1 MRIGILCHPSVGGS
15 GLVATELAHGLAE
28 TGHEVHVISSAPP
41 FKLRQYQSR
50 IHFHSVEAIHY
61 PLFKDPL
68 YTFALTAKIV
78 EVVDQYH
85 LDVVHAHYSIPHS
98 LCAYLATEITR
109 RPFPIVTTIH
119 GTDVT
124 VVGQDRPLYPLN
136 RFSIDRSTVV
146 TTVSEFQRQHI
157 RRHFALDTPIE
168 VIHNFIDGDLFHP
181 ANQDR
186 SLRRTLARQ
195 DQPIVMHAST
205 FRPVKNTEAVL
216 KSFAL
221 ASSMVDAKLVLLGD
235 GPELEATQGR
245 CHQLG
250 IADRVVFVGPV
261 QHIERYLPLADCVLQ
276 PSYREAFCMVLL
288 EAMACGVPTVSSNV
302 DGIPEV
308 VEEGVTGYMARP
320 DDVEAQ
326 AKALVRLL
334 ADPALRQ
341 RLGQAGRQRAQH
353 LFCTEEKVQQ
363 YLACYRRA
371 IDLLGSNPGSAS
383 S

>member
-28 TGHEVHVISSAPP
+28 AGHDVHVISSAQP
-41 FKLRQYQSR
+41 FKLRQHQR
-50 IHFHSVEAIHY
+50 HIHFHLVEGIHY

-78 EVVDQYH
+78 EVVDQYQ

-146 TTVSEFQRQHI
+146 TTVSAYQRGHI
-157 RRHFALDTPIE
+157 QRHFGLKTAIE
-168 VIHNFIDGDLFHP
+168 VIHNFIDCDHFRPDLADP
-181 ANQDR
+181 LLRR
-186 SLRRTLARQ
+186 SLARD
-195 DQPIVMHAST
+195 DQPIVMHASN
-205 FRPVKNTEAVL
+205 FRPVKNTDTVL
-216 KSFAL
+216 RSFARL
-221 ASSMVDAKLVLLGD
+221 SEKLDAKLVLLGS
-235 GPELEATQGR
+235 GPEMEAAQGR

-250 IADRVVFVGPV
+250 IADRVVFVGQV
-261 QHIERYLPLADCVLQ
+261 QYVEQYLPLADCVLQ
-276 PSYREAFCMVLL
+276 PSYRESFCMVLL
-288 EAMACGVPTVSSNV
+288 EAMACGVPTISSNV

-308 VEEGVTGYMARP
+308 VAEGETGFMAEP
-320 DDVEAQ
+320 DDDKAQ
-326 AKALVRLL
+326 ADAMLRVLS
-334 ADPALRQ
+334 DPALQQ
-341 RLGQAGRQRAQH
+341 RLGAAGRQRAKTRFATRH
-353 LFCTEEKVQQ
+353 TIEQ

-371 IDLLGSNPGSAS
+371 IATLADNGA
-383 S
+383 